1 MDWHQV
7 KVWLETAAGLDM
19 DALHVH
25 GGVLLQIVAAILLRK
40 PLSSPWPWLVVL
52 GAECANEFYDYTYE
66 VWPGAERQLQLAEG
80 VRDLW
85 NTMVIPSLIL
95 ILARWSPAL
104 LVGRP
109 AARAFSSQSE
119 STDDSENA
127 AQRNLERQL

>member
-52 GAECANEFYDYTYE
+52 GAECANEFYDYTNE
-66 VWPGAERQLQLAEG
+66 VWPGPERQLQLAEG

-95 ILARWSPAL
+95 ILARWLPAL

-109 AARAFSSQSE
+109 AASE
-119 STDDSENA
+119 RSGADPG
-127 AQRNLERQL
+127 